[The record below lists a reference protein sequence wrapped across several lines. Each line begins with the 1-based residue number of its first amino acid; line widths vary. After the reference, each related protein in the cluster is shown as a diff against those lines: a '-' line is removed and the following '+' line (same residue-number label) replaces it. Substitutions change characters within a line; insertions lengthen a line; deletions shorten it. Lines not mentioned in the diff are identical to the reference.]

1 MAEQEG
7 FRKLLSAQK
16 VSDLP
21 KRDVIV
27 VNSTES
33 PYEGFKKLIQHNI
46 LSAPVFDVVK
56 KQFTGFLDMRD
67 LVSFVV
73 FIHDDQVSDVPNNLQ
88 DILLHGCKLFK
99 QPQDGVTSTYLSRRN
114 PFHSVTPHD
123 TLLTVAEILAQ
134 GVHRVPVV
142 NENGE
147 VVNIISQ
154 TTIITFFQKH
164 HKELAHFT
172 HKTVA
177 DLNLGSKPV
186 ICVDQNTKAIEA
198 FRLMDNKK
206 ISGVAVVD
214 ETGRFVGNTS
224 ASDLKLFLSSPSL
237 ELLHTPILG
246 FLNAI
251 RQQSIDIK
259 SPTISCSTHDSFD
272 TLIGKLAST
281 KIHRLFIADDNSG
294 YRPIAVISITDILR
308 YAVKN

>member
-1 MAEQEG
+1 MEPIQD
-7 FRKLLSAQK
+7 FRKLLSSHK

-21 KRDVIV
+21 KRDVV
-27 VNSTES
+27 VVKSTES

-73 FIHDDQVSDVPNNLQ
+73 FIHDDQVSAVPNNLQ

-114 PFHSVTPHD
+114 PFRSVSGKN
-123 TLLTVAEILAQ
+123 TLFDVAEILAE

-142 NENGE
+142 DEKGD

-154 TTIITFFQKH
+154 TSLITYFQKN
-164 HKELAHFT
+164 HKELSHTT
-172 HKTVA
+172 HKMISE
-177 DLNLGSKPV
+177 LNIGSKPV
-186 ICVDQNTKAIEA
+186 LCVNQNTKAIEA

-214 ETGRFVGNTS
+214 DTGRFVGNTS
-224 ASDLKLFLSSPSL
+224 ASDLKLFISSPSL
-237 ELLHTPILG
+237 ELLHQPITS

-251 RQQSIDIK
+251 RQESIDIR
-259 SPTISCSTHDSFD
+259 SPTISCSSHD
-272 TLIGKLAST
+272 TLEIVIGKLAST
-281 KIHRLFIADDNSG
+281 KIHRIFIADDNNG
-294 YRPIAVISITDILR
+294 YRPTIVLSITDILR
-308 YAVKN
+308 YAIKH